1 MGQQRAPRGTP
12 TGRVD
17 CSARGGGAGRF
28 SRSVRGPVG
37 DKSRDGRGEQHP
49 PPPLPSRVTQ
59 SRRRGHLQH
68 HLLELLLDQVERVPH
83 VRPHRSAGYLRPGR
97 QPLLGSPHSGASS
110 PRTPGERSLGGRV
123 RAHRKGSTSP
133 PRARSAWGLARI
145 CAGSRVGWQ
154 LPRAFCARGR
164 AEDPGMPASSR
175 SWVFLGGLCKR
186 SWLGRAPTRPRFPP
200 WSSSWLPTDRNE
212 LYLASHTFIRG
223 RFSGGIQREGRKQTG
238 RALGGLSQ
246 RPLGWGFVRFLS
258 RDRKR
263 VTMQEQKPR

>member
-1 MGQQRAPRGTP
+1 VRAGRGPRGGGGGGAGGGWGGGRPGAAPGATPAAAGRGAAAGSRHLVLQLPPQLLLRLGPRGHPAPPLVRLVDLRARGVGALGQQRAPRGTP

-175 SWVFLGGLCKR
+175 SWVFL
-186 SWLGRAPTRPRFPP
+186 
-200 WSSSWLPTDRNE
+200 E
-212 LYLASHTFIRG
+212 RG
-223 RFSGGIQREGRKQTG
+223 R
-238 RALGGLSQ
+238 
-246 RPLGWGFVRFLS
+246 
-258 RDRKR
+258 
-263 VTMQEQKPR
+263 